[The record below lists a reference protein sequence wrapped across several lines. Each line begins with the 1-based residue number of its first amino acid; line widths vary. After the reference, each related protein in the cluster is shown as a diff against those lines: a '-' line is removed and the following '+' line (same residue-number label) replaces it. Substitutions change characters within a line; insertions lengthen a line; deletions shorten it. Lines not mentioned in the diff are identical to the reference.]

1 MPKPLTK
8 PPFYRLTLT
17 SPAMAMLAA
26 WKAARKPA
34 TVIYA
39 SQRED
44 SKYDVAI
51 SFNLLDQLQTAA
63 LPKENLSDT
72 VLRIMAKQKGTN

>member
-1 MPKPLTK
+1 MPKPLTQS
-8 PPFYRLTLT
+8 FYRLTLA
-17 SPAMAMLAA
+17 PKAMAALAA

-39 SQRED
+39 VQRED
-44 SKYDVAI
+44 LKYDVAI
-51 SFNLLDQLQTAA
+51 SHSLADQLQTAA

-72 VLRIMAKQKGTN
+72 VLRVMAKAQP